1 MQLTKKASYGLIAA
15 FELAQSSDR
24 ACLSAASIAERY
36 GLPVPFFEKI
46 LHELKRAG
54 VVRSKQGRGGG
65 YLLARASREISVRQV
80 LEALD
85 ESLDLVGC
93 LGTGDCCELTDI
105 CPTKPAW
112 NLINRRFLGL
122 LDSLTLADLGH
133 PGYED
138 KSHA

>member
-15 FELAQSSDR
+15 CELARSDDR
-24 ACLSAASIAERY
+24 ACLSAASIAQRY

-54 VVRSKQGRGGG
+54 VVQSRQGRGGG
-65 YLLARASREISVRQV
+65 YLLARESGDISVRQV

-93 LGTGDCCELTDI
+93 LGSGDCCELTDI

-112 NLINRRFLGL
+112 SLINQRFLGL
-122 LDSLTLADLGH
+122 LDSLTLKDLGH
-133 PGYED
+133 PTSED
-138 KSHA
+138 TSHS